1 MRPRIAQQSRGFT
14 QLRQHVFRAGTRF
27 AQLQSVRLMA
37 GWEVVVSRSILLLA
51 CVLVAAEASAQAL
64 QTATTALNDSVAT
77 STAAAP
83 AARPTT
89 PTTTFRSSVDLVAL
103 NVVVTDGEQKYVSG
117 LNPSDFAVFEDGIQ
131 QDVSFFGASN
141 VPIDLAILLDTSASM
156 TGKMH
161 LVQQAAI
168 GFLDTLRP
176 GDRATIVDIK
186 DATKIMFPLGE
197 DLAAAKQAIQSTVPR
212 GGTALYNGTYLTLKE
227 LTKERRAN
235 SEVRRQAIVVL
246 SDGDDTASL
255 VSYDDLMDLAKQSG
269 IAIYTITMRSKYLVT
284 QAASRGHSYF
294 SQSEFGMKA
303 LAQETGA
310 RAFFP
315 TQIGELAG
323 VYASIAQELAT
334 QYAIGYASK
343 NPKLDGGYRRV
354 IVRIADKPG
363 IRTRTRAGYT
373 APRAQR
379 ASTPATH

>member
-1 MRPRIAQQSRGFT
+1 
-14 QLRQHVFRAGTRF
+14 
-27 AQLQSVRLMA
+27 
-37 GWEVVVSRSILLLA
+37 VSRSILLLA
-51 CVLVAAEASAQAL
+51 CVLVAGSASAQAL
-64 QTATTALNDSVAT
+64 QTTTA
-77 STAAAP
+77 P
-83 AARPTT
+83 
-89 PTTTFRSSVDLVAL
+89 TFRSTVDLVAL
-103 NVVVTDGEQKYVSG
+103 NVVVTDGDQKYVAG
-117 LNPSDFAVFEDGIQ
+117 LTSSDFAIFEDGIQ

-141 VPIDLAILLDTSASM
+141 VSLDLAILLDTSASM

-161 LVQQAAI
+161 IVQQAAI

-186 DATKIMFPLGE
+186 DATKIMYPLGG
-197 DLAAAKQAIQSTVPR
+197 DLEAAKKAILSTAPR
-212 GGTALYNGTYLTLKE
+212 GGTALYNGAYLTLKE
-227 LTKERRAN
+227 MAKERRTN
-235 SEVRRQAIVVL
+235 SEVRRQALVVL

-310 RAFFP
+310 RSFFP
-315 TQIGELAG
+315 SDLSELSG

-334 QYAIGYASK
+334 QYAIGYSSK
-343 NPKLDGGYRRV
+343 NPRLDGAYRRV

-379 ASTPATH
+379 TASAVPATH

>member
-1 MRPRIAQQSRGFT
+1 MCPCCRRCE
-14 QLRQHVFRAGTRF
+14 RAG
-27 AQLQSVRLMA
+27 
-37 GWEVVVSRSILLLA
+37 
-51 CVLVAAEASAQAL
+51 AA
-64 QTATTALNDSVAT
+64 TATEAALNDNTAT
-77 STAAAP
+77 SAAATSKP
-83 AARPTT
+83 PPTA
-89 PTTTFRSSVDLVAL
+89 TFRSSVDLVAL
-103 NVVVTDGEQKYVSG
+103 NVVVTDGDQKYVAG

-131 QDVSFFGASN
+131 QDVSFFGASD

-161 LVQQAAI
+161 VVQQAAI
-168 GFLDTLRP
+168 GFLETLRP

-197 DLAAAKQAIQSTVPR
+197 DLAAAKQAILTTAPR

-227 LTKERRAN
+227 MTKDRRAN
-235 SEVRRQAIVVL
+235 GEVRRQAIVVL

-269 IAIYTITMRSKYLVT
+269 IAIYTITLRSSISCT

-315 TQIGELAG
+315 TAAWRAG
-323 VYASIAQELAT
+323 GRLCLDRAGAGDTVRHRLRLEEPEARWRLSPRDRPHRRQAGNSDSHARGLHRSAAPAYA
-334 QYAIGYASK
+334 
-343 NPKLDGGYRRV
+343 RR
-354 IVRIADKPG
+354 RR
-363 IRTRTRAGYT
+363 RTR
-373 APRAQR
+373 
-379 ASTPATH
+379 PATEGPPLRAN